1 MITNKSI
8 YARAI
13 YLIDDP
19 DISNAYANN
28 IIQFQKIMYP
38 FLENGVSII
47 TAPTGVSALLSS
59 QTPPQGQTEVIDGTG
74 ESTYVLSVTP
84 LENSDIVAYVNNTID
99 TGAVYSAENN
109 SITFSIPVAT
119 GVTAAVEWY
128 YGGAF
133 TGDFST
139 INGNFPLSSLE
150 QRVIDLL
157 ARATVISW
165 ADKERNFLLDIRNL
179 LNDTDFQLHSPAN
192 SLRAKTEWVKELRLE
207 IFNLQNKLDWD
218 LRNRNRSYYGY

>member
-109 SITFSIPVAT
+109 SITFSAPVAT

-139 INGNFPLSSLE
+139 VSGKFPLSSLE

-179 LNDTDFQLHSPAN
+179 LNDTDFQLHSPAA
-192 SLRAKTEWVKELRLE
+192 SLRAKTDWVKELRLE

-218 LRNRNRSYYGY
+218 LRNQNRSYYGY

>member
-1 MITNKSI
+1 MITNKSV
-8 YARAI
+8 YSRAVH
-13 YLIDDP
+13 LIDDP
-19 DISNAYANN
+19 DISNAYSNN

-47 TAPTGVSALLSS
+47 TAPTGVSALLSA
-59 QTPPQGQTEVIDGTG
+59 QTPPKGQTEVIEGTG
-74 ESTYVLSVTP
+74 DTTYVLSTTP
-84 LENSDIVAYVNNTID
+84 LEDSDIVAYID
-99 TGAVYSAENN
+99 NKIDNGIIYNAEDN
-109 SITFSIPVAT
+109 SITFSSPLSLGTA
-119 GVTAAVEWY
+119 AAVEWY